1 MKAAIRA
8 GLDKQTAQKVLD
20 AWEASGASSPDE
32 LRKLLVKRS
41 VLSAGTVLVQTA
53 LDAGARSDEEGRL
66 HACIVPQALDRVA
79 HAGASWGGFS
89 TANYLAQ
96 GGDFF
101 GKIAVQYVA
110 YFLGL
115 YFAIGV
121 FLDLFLLGATAYSGV
136 TYSTSAEA
144 FLRYVKKVHAG
155 ADVQRGTSCVVRLR

>member
-1 MKAAIRA
+1 MQVRA
-8 GLDKQTAQKVLD
+8 LAQGLCMQYATTAG
-20 AWEASGASSPDE
+20 EACPC
-32 LRKLLVKRS
+32 
-41 VLSAGTVLVQTA
+41 T
-53 LDAGARSDEEGRL
+53 
-66 HACIVPQALDRVA
+66 

-101 GKIAVQYVA
+101 GKIIVQYVA

-155 ADVQRGTSCVVRLR
+155 LACHGGASCTIPC